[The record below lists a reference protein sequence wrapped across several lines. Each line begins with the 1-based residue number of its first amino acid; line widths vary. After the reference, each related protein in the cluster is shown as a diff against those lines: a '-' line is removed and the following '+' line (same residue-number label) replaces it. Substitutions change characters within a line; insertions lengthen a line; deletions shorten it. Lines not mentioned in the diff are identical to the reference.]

1 MPAGPPTHSRKPLSM
16 PSADVPGVEA
26 RHTVL
31 VVDDTPEN
39 LSVLGD
45 ILMPHYRVR
54 VASPPAL
61 LAVQALHVQTSSCS
75 TS

>member
-1 MPAGPPTHSRKPLSM
+1 MPR
-16 PSADVPGVEA
+16 ADVPGVNAPHTA
-26 RHTVL
+26 R
-31 VVDDTPEN
+31 VVDDTPESP
-39 LSVLGD
+39 SVLGD

-61 LAVQALHVQTSSCS
+61 LAVQALHVQTLSCS